1 MFSKPL
7 AACRL
12 TMCFCV
18 FQIAKHIDFCLCIFM
33 QNMQGFYTVYT
44 VRTFAIVLEI
54 IGPNNNYSLDR
65 ALAGIWNM
73 PHLGASPR
81 TPPTRWTVAG

>member
-1 MFSKPL
+1 MNDLLFSKPL

-44 VRTFAIVLEI
+44 VQTFAIVLEI
-54 IGPNNNYSLDR
+54 SLTGR
-65 ALAGIWNM
+65 QAGIWNWL
-73 PHLGASPR
+73 HLDASPTHHQR
-81 TPPTRWTVAG
+81 GVTMAG